1 MTSCIAGIFSESAA
15 RGLMHHA
22 ASYPGFL
29 ETARF
34 VTFITNIWKIMSV
47 KASHKG

>member
-1 MTSCIAGIFSESAA
+1 MTSCIAGIFRESTA

-22 ASYPGFL
+22 ASYPGFQ

-34 VTFITNIWKIMSV
+34 VTFITNIWKIMFV
-47 KASHKG
+47 KARRKG